1 MFVMV
6 LVAVYYIGEADP
18 PIAAITRSTIEHYP
32 TMEACGADAEKQM
45 KKFAEGVPPKA
56 IGYAAK
62 CVEVTGPAG
71 QKA

>member
-6 LVAVYYIGEADP
+6 LVAVYFVSQLDP
-18 PIAAITRSTIEHYP
+18 PIAAVTRSTVEHYP
-32 TMEACGADAEKQM
+32 SKETCEAEVAKQLKQFSSDM
-45 KKFAEGVPPKA
+45 PSNPVAFL
-56 IGYAAK
+56 AK